1 MHILVVEDDAKI
13 AGFLQRGLVEEG
25 HRVEVAR
32 SLEAARAETRS
43 LSYDLML
50 VDRMLPDGD
59 GLALVRDVR
68 RRGEATPIIC
78 LTARDQTEDKV
89 EGLYGGAD
97 DYLVK
102 PFEFGEL
109 LARIDAVTRR
119 APSAGTLNVGDLS
132 IDRPSRRVHRA
143 GRELHLTAQEFA
155 LLRYLAEH
163 AGVVL
168 SRTRLLEA
176 VWGMSHDPRTNVVDV
191 YISYLRA
198 KVDKGFDHKLLQ
210 TVRGVGYVLDD
221 KPR

>member
-13 AGFLQRGLVEEG
+13 AGFLQRGLEEEG
-25 HRVEVAR
+25 HRVRVAR
-32 SLEAARAETRS
+32 TLDAARSEPST
-43 LSYDLML
+43 SYDLML
-50 VDRMLPDGD
+50 VDRTLPDGD
-59 GLALVRDVR
+59 GLALVREVR
-68 RRGEATPIIC
+68 QRGEAIPVIC
-78 LTARDQTEDKV
+78 LTARDQTADKV

-109 LARIDAVTRR
+109 LARMAAVTRR
-119 APSAGTLNVGDLS
+119 APSVGTLTVGDLS
-132 IDRPSRRVHRA
+132 IDVPSRRVRRG

-163 AGVVL
+163 AGTVL

-176 VWGMSHDPRTNVVDV
+176 VWDVSHDPRTNVVDV

-198 KVDKGFDHKLLQ
+198 KVDKGFDRKLLQ

-221 KPR
+221 EPR

>member
-1 MHILVVEDDAKI
+1 M
-13 AGFLQRGLVEEG
+13 
-25 HRVEVAR
+25 
-32 SLEAARAETRS
+32 
-43 LSYDLML
+43 
-50 VDRMLPDGD
+50 
-59 GLALVRDVR
+59 
-68 RRGEATPIIC
+68 
-78 LTARDQTEDKV
+78 

-109 LARIDAVTRR
+109 LARIAAVTRR
-119 APSAGTLNVGDLS
+119 VPSAGTLNVGDLS
-132 IDRPSRRVHRA
+132 IDLPSRRVHRA
-143 GRELHLTAQEFA
+143 GRELHLTAQEYA

-176 VWGMSHDPRTNVVDV
+176 VWDMSHDPRTNVVDV

-198 KVDKGFDHKLLQ
+198 KIDKGFDHKLLQ

>member
-13 AGFLQRGLVEEG
+13 AGFLQRGLEEEG
-25 HRVEVAR
+25 HRVRVAR
-32 SLEAARAETRS
+32 TLDAARAEPST
-43 LSYDLML
+43 SYDLML

-59 GLALVRDVR
+59 GLALVREVR
-68 RRGEATPIIC
+68 QRGEAIPVIC

-109 LARIDAVTRR
+109 LARMAAVTRR
-119 APSAGTLNVGDLS
+119 APSVGTLTVGDLS
-132 IDRPSRRVHRA
+132 IDVQSRRVRRG

-163 AGVVL
+163 AGTVL

-176 VWGMSHDPRTNVVDV
+176 VWDVSHDPRTNVVDV

-198 KVDKGFDHKLLQ
+198 KVDKGFDRKLLQ

-221 KPR
+221 EPR